1 MCTKYVSNTS
11 VYSEQKLTAQEIEI
25 QSKVLF

>member
-1 MCTKYVSNTS
+1 MCTKYVSNKS
-11 VYSEQKLTAQEIEI
+11 VYSEQKLTAQEIEM